1 MIISMRDKNNPDRL
15 KQITHELIGLC
26 GELTTIAARAIPLL
40 KELDDLGVELDPATQ
55 AMFLAIL
62 NNAPKKN

>member
-1 MIISMRDKNNPDRL
+1 MIVNIGNKTGRL

-26 GELTTIAARAIPLL
+26 GELKALAGKAVPLL
-40 KELDDLGVELDPATQ
+40 KELDDLGVPLEPEVQ
-55 AMFLAIL
+55 AMFLAVL